1 LREKS
6 GKLMKKQDENKN
18 GVLDIEL
25 EILSKVAYF
34 SEHELTR
41 YGDLLFY
48 QDEL

>member
-1 LREKS
+1 
-6 GKLMKKQDENKN
+6 
-18 GVLDIEL
+18 L

-48 QDEL
+48 QDELWILRADSK